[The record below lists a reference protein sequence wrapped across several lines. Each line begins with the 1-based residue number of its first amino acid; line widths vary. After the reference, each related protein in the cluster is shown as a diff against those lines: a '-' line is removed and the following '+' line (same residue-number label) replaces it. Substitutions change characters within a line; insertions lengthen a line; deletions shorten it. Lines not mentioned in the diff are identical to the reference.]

1 MKEYKPVNYQ
11 IDLGCIEVQVKITR
25 GVHPLVLQLGGYVA
39 GSEEAAFPK
48 TYHTSVEYGGKEYKG
63 EGFSE
68 TEALQN
74 LSTKIK
80 LAKELQ

>member
-1 MKEYKPVNYQ
+1 MKKFKPEKYQ
-11 IDLGCIEVQVKITR
+11 IDLGNLKVQVTITR
-25 GVHPLVLQLGGYVA
+25 GIHPLVLQLGGYVA

-48 TYHTSVEYGGKEYKG
+48 TFHVTVMYNGREYKG
-63 EGFSE
+63 EGISE

-80 LAKELQ
+80 LAKKLK